1 MHLIICNERLL
12 FRFGVDRVLLL
23 LAQGF
28 KAAGWR
34 ITLIAQR
41 ADHEVLRRISD
52 DIHILPA
59 AAAPYA
65 DLDRRSAA
73 WLQENRHLILPPG
86 PAPAGTVALIGGWPF
101 YSAIGLFRQWGV
113 APVALDCG
121 GVPYEDMQGQARR
134 TQELLRSRRREFFPE
149 ARAITPI
156 SDFIART
163 QSRADAGPAGE
174 AEIVTIHLGADHLAS
189 NAPLLWQRDTAR
201 AGTGPLSTAPEV
213 LNLGRWETANYKNS
227 EALFPLAR
235 TLLSRHPGLRFGV
248 LASSDELLVPEDLR
262 GSIVPLGH
270 PDDAELAR
278 LMSQASLGV
287 SVSRW
292 EGFNLPLAEM
302 QQLGRPVLVLDLAA
316 HPEVVASPAQLCR
329 DESELA
335 AKAARV
341 LDGQL
346 LDGPDWEQ
354 ALARFRDR
362 FTWART
368 IDAYLQLCSGLAPIR
383 APELPRV
390 VVDATACLRDPAN
403 TGVAR
408 VVRSLCRKLQDFGEP
423 LFVSWDES
431 LCDYVLPT
439 EAQYQRLTAYGGPD
453 INPEHYRLP
462 RSEPGLRLTLAG
474 LVGRRLEG
482 AWLLQ
487 GEIIFE
493 EQGPQRRAAARRL
506 GLKVAA
512 IFHDAIPV
520 THPQWVLD
528 QAIRDNHAAYMRGL
542 ADCEQVLAVSDFSAG
557 ELRAYWQQ
565 LGIAPRAPVRTCW
578 NPGELSGIPRAATP
592 PTPPGAGQT
601 LRLLCVS
608 TLEPRKNHQ
617 ALLAAVALLGREHPE
632 LNWQLDLVGNR
643 YAGAAPLAEAVQ
655 AAAAAD
661 PRIIWHGVVDDDTL
675 NRLHGEAHLG
685 IYPSLVE
692 GFGMPILESLW
703 HGRPCLC
710 HHEGVMAEL
719 AAGGGCQTVDM
730 HDPAALASVIAAL
743 ATQPQRY
750 QTLAQ
755 EAVTRPIL
763 TWRGH
768 CRTLLH
774 QLASH
779 DALAR
784 STSAPLPRQ
793 WQHLLVPADQAAVDD
808 PAQVALAALL
818 LTRPQRC
825 ALMLGEQPGWLLAL
839 AGHYVPHVWQLL
851 AVNGDGR
858 VVRDGAISRIDASPA
873 QALPLLAGALRRQGI
888 EQTLLVLSPEL
899 ADQPEIERAIAALA
913 TSGLSCLLLAPS
925 ATDEPQPR
933 PLGALDPVIDLP
945 GYRGYRFEPT
955 EAQG

>member
-41 ADHEVLRRISD
+41 ADHEVLRRISE

-59 AAAPYA
+59 ATTPGA
-65 DLDRRSAA
+65 DLDQRSAA
-73 WLQENRHLILPPG
+73 WLRENRHLILPPG

-121 GVPYEDMQGQARR
+121 GVPYEDMHGQARH

-156 SDFIART
+156 SEFIART
-163 QSRADAGPAGE
+163 QSRADAGPAGDVQ
-174 AEIVTIHLGADHLAS
+174 IVTIHLGADHLAA
-189 NAPLLWQRDTAR
+189 NAPLLWRREAAEAS
-201 AGTGPLSTAPEV
+201 AGTLATAPQV
-213 LNLGRWETANYKNS
+213 LNLGRWETGNYKNS

-235 TLLSRHPGLRFGV
+235 TLLNSHPGLRFGV
-248 LASSDELLVPEDLR
+248 LASDDELLVPEDLR
-262 GSIVPLGH
+262 GAIIPLGH
-270 PDDAELAR
+270 PDDAELAH

-287 SVSRW
+287 SLSHW

-316 HPEVVASPAQLCR
+316 HPEVVATPEQLCR
-329 DESELA
+329 DEAELA

-346 LDGPDWEQ
+346 LHGPGWEQ
-354 ALARFRDR
+354 ALARFRDS
-362 FTWART
+362 FTWAHT
-368 IDAYLQLCSGLAPIR
+368 IEAYLQLCSGLTVTHAPGW
-383 APELPRV
+383 PRV

-408 VVRSLCRKLQDFGEP
+408 VVRSLCHKLQAFGEP

-431 LCDYVLPT
+431 LGDYVLPT

-453 INPEHYRLP
+453 ITPKHYRLP
-462 RSEPGLRLTLAG
+462 RSAPGLRLTLAG

-493 EQGPQRRAAARRL
+493 AQGPQRRAAARRL

-528 QAIRDNHAAYMRGL
+528 PLIRDNHAAYMRGL
-542 ADCEQVLAVSDFSAG
+542 ADCDQVLAVSDFSAM

-565 LGIAPRAPVRTCW
+565 HGITPRAPVRTCW
-578 NPGELSGIPRAATP
+578 NPGELSGVPRATTP
-592 PTPPGAGQT
+592 PSLPRAGQT

-617 ALLAAVALLGREHPE
+617 TLLAAVALLGREHPE
-632 LNWQLDLVGNR
+632 LNWRLDLVGNR

-710 HHEGVMAEL
+710 HNEGVMAEL

-730 HDPAALASVIAAL
+730 HDPAALAAVIAAL

-750 QTLAQ
+750 QTLAA

-763 TWRGH
+763 TWRAH
-768 CRTLLH
+768 CRTLLQH
-774 QLASH
+774 LASR
-779 DALAR
+779 DASSR
-784 STSAPLPRQ
+784 SASAPLPRH
-793 WQHLLVPADQAAVDD
+793 WQQLLLPTGEAATGE
-808 PAQVALAALL
+808 PAQLALAALL
-818 LTRPQRC
+818 LTSPQRS
-825 ALMLGEQPGWLLAL
+825 AMLIGEQPDWLLQVI
-839 AGHYVPHVWQLL
+839 GHYVPQAWQLL
-851 AVNGDGR
+851 VVSGDGR
-858 VVRDGAISRIDASPA
+858 VVREGAISRIDAPPE
-873 QALPLLAGALRRQGI
+873 QALPLLAEALKRQGI
-888 EQTLLVLSPEL
+888 EQTLLVLPPAPAGQAET
-899 ADQPEIERAIAALA
+899 ARIIAALGA
-913 TSGLSCLLLAPS
+913 SGLSGLLLAPS
-925 ATDEPQPR
+925 GAGEP
-933 PLGALDPVIDLP
+933 LAAADPVIDLP
-945 GYRGYRFEPT
+945 GYRGYRIEPT
-955 EAQG
+955 EALG